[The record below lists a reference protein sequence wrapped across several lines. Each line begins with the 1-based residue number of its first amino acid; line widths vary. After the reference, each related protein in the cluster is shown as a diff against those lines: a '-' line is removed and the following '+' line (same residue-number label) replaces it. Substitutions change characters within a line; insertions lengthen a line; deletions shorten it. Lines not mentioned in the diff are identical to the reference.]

1 MKPQINLRN
10 RHLKTIYGDG
20 ELDPEATIRRFR
32 TVHREG
38 SREVARQ
45 IEHYSLD
52 AIAYVPSALNPRR
65 LPKKANLR
73 LSQGCPQ
80 ALHR

>member
-1 MKPQINLRN
+1 MKPQINFRN
-10 RHLKTIYGDG
+10 QHLKTIYGDG

-52 AIAYVPSALNPRR
+52 AIAFAPSAHNPLR

-73 LSQGCPQ
+73 LS
-80 ALHR
+80 